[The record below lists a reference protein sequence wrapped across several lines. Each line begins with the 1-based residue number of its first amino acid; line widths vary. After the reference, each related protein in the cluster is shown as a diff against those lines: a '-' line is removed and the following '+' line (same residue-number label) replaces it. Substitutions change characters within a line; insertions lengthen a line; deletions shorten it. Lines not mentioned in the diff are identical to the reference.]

1 MGVDPS
7 HTTEILGRADAEKGM
22 PWVNLAEGCQNP
34 TGGETPTPDRR
45 RQDDDDD
52 DACGLHRRPHGA
64 RKRRRR
70 RKKELKK
77 KEEKES
83 GRWEE
88 EGRSERAKRRGRRRG
103 RKGEAAGVVSFAGAK
118 GYPRRM
124 ETDGSRNGRSFC
136 CAREA
141 AFATQV
147 LRGIHEHMRATT
159 HAQEKNFEAMLGVW
173 ERKGVG

>member
-1 MGVDPS
+1 M
-7 HTTEILGRADAEKGM
+7 
-22 PWVNLAEGCQNP
+22 NLAEGCQNP
-34 TGGETPTPDRR
+34 TGGGTPTPDRR

-52 DACGLHRRPHGA
+52 YACGMHRRPHGA

-103 RKGEAAGVVSFAGAK
+103 RKGEAVGVVSFARAK
-118 GYPRRM
+118 GQPRRV
-124 ETDGSRNGRSFC
+124 ETDGSKNGRSFSY
-136 CAREA
+136 AREA
-141 AFATQV
+141 ASATQV
-147 LRGIHEHMRATT
+147 LRGILEHLRATT
-159 HAQEKNFEAMLGVW
+159 HAQEKNFEAMHEAW
-173 ERKGVG
+173 ERKGVGGCKGASKWAS